1 MFGRFCVR
9 VGAWVSR
16 TVARRGG
23 GGVLSSEADSGR
35 LGERLACEW
44 LRSHGFRV
52 LFTNYRTS
60 FSEIDIIALE
70 GQTLVFVEVKTWTSP
85 SEGGPADAI
94 DEDKQARIT
103 RAALAFLK
111 SRKLLENPSRFD
123 VIEVILD
130 VSGKP
135 LLRHYPHAF
144 EAVGEYQWFR

>member
-1 MFGRFCVR
+1 MLGRICARVNDWVR
-9 VGAWVSR
+9 R
-16 TVARRGG
+16 TVVKRD
-23 GGVLSSEADSGR
+23 GVGVGSSEADSGR

-44 LRSHGFRV
+44 LRSRGFRI
-52 LFTNYRTS
+52 LFTNYRTTH
-60 FSEIDIIALE
+60 SEIDIIALE
-70 GQTLVFVEVKTWTSP
+70 DQTLVFVEVKTWSSP
-85 SEGGPADAI
+85 NEGGPADAI
-94 DEDKQARIT
+94 DDGKQARIT